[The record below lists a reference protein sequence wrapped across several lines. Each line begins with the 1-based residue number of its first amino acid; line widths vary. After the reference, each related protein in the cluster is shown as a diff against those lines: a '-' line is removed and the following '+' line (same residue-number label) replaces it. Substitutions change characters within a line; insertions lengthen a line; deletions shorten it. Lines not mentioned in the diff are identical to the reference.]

1 MVLLLAAAKLYL
13 PKVNRSSGAAIDMW
27 IKVSLPLSLSPY
39 VCACEF
45 MRQLVYMLMPMSCL
59 LPQAKE
65 LESNTEYYLELLAK
79 GIGKP
84 QEEIEKDIQ
93 RPKYFRAQEAID
105 YGIADKIIDSQDS
118 AFEKRVTFMKFYFI
132 YGLYFLLGLRFNTHK
147 TRHCFQNYEEL
158 LAQSKAMRRAAGA
171 GPQAAPTGFR

>member
-1 MVLLLAAAKLYL
+1 
-13 PKVNRSSGAAIDMW
+13 
-27 IKVSLPLSLSPY
+27 
-39 VCACEF
+39 
-45 MRQLVYMLMPMSCL
+45 MSCL
-59 LPQAKE
+59 LTQAKE

-84 QEEIEKDIQ
+84 QEEIEKDIL
-93 RPKYFRAQEAID
+93 RPKYFQAQEAID

-118 AFEKRVTFMKFYFI
+118 AFEKRVTFIWSFI
-132 YGLYFLLGLRFNTHK
+132 LFMVYIFFIGLRFNTHK
-147 TRHCFQNYEEL
+147 THHCIQNYEEL